1 MAEDKVTVMSAMWFL
16 PLLALFISWLVLT
29 MLLRRD
35 ALLPMD
41 HPNER
46 SLHVHPTP
54 RIGGLGVMA
63 GLAVCTLLLRP
74 EGVLV
79 LTLAALGLC
88 ALSLLD
94 DLGGLSVRVRF
105 AGHFLAAGIT
115 LFALPGLPGWAGWLA
130 LFALVWM
137 TNLYNFMD
145 GSDGLAGGM
154 ALFGF
159 SSYGVAAW
167 IGGAESFALLAW
179 GIAAAAAG
187 FLRFNFPPA
196 RVFMG
201 DAGSIPLGFLAA
213 ALGLAGW
220 LEGLWPLAFPLLVF
234 SPFIADASLTLLRRL
249 FRGEKI
255 WHAHRSHYY
264 QRLVRMGWSHRR
276 LAIAE
281 YGVMAFAG
289 LSGLVLVIRPDW
301 QLAMGSL
308 WAAVYL
314 VLAVIIDHRW
324 KESGLAY

>member
-1 MAEDKVTVMSAMWFL
+1 MFVMWFL
-16 PLLALFISWLVLT
+16 PPIALVVCWLALSL
-29 MLLRRD
+29 LLRRE
-35 ALLPMD
+35 AVLPMD

-46 SLHVHPTP
+46 SLHVRPTP
-54 RIGGLGVMA
+54 RIGGLGIMA
-63 GLAVCTLLLRP
+63 GLAICTLLLRP
-74 EGVLV
+74 EGVFV
-79 LTLAALGLC
+79 LTLVALALC

-94 DLGGLSVRVRF
+94 DLRGLSVRVRF
-105 AGHFLAAGIT
+105 AGHFLAAGVT
-115 LFALPGLPGWAGWLA
+115 LFVLPDVPGWAWWLA

-159 SSYGVAAW
+159 ASYGAAAW
-167 IGGAESFALLAW
+167 VGGAESFALLAW
-179 GIAAAAAG
+179 VIAAAAVG

-201 DAGSIPLGFLAA
+201 DAGSIPLGYLAG
-213 ALGLAGW
+213 ALGFAGW
-220 LEGLWPLAFPLLVF
+220 AEGLWPIAFPVLVF
-234 SPFIADASLTLLRRL
+234 SPFIVDAGLTLMRRGIA
-249 FRGEKI
+249 GEKI
-255 WHAHRSHYY
+255 WQAHRSHYY

-276 LAIAE
+276 LASAE

-314 VLAVIIDHRW
+314 ILVVIIDRRW
-324 KESGLAY
+324 KESGLVY

>member
-1 MAEDKVTVMSAMWFL
+1 
-16 PLLALFISWLVLT
+16 
-29 MLLRRD
+29 
-35 ALLPMD
+35 MD

-46 SLHVHPTP
+46 SLHVRPTP
-54 RIGGLGVMA
+54 RIGGLGVMVGVVICA
-63 GLAVCTLLLRP
+63 LFLPPDDALILLAV
-74 EGVLV
+74 
-79 LTLAALGLC
+79 ALGLC

-105 AGHFLAAGIT
+105 AGHFLAAGVT
-115 LFALPGLPGWAGWLA
+115 LYVLPDLPGWAWWLA
-130 LFALVWM
+130 LLALVWM

-159 SSYGVAAW
+159 ASYGAAAW
-167 IGGAESFALLAW
+167 MGGAESFALLAW
-179 GIAAAAAG
+179 VIAAAAAG

-201 DAGSIPLGFLAA
+201 DAGSIPLGYLAA

-220 LEGLWPLAFPLLVF
+220 GAGLWPWAFPVLVF
-234 SPFIADASLTLLRRL
+234 SPFIVDAGLTLARRGIA
-249 FRGEKI
+249 GEKV
-255 WHAHRSHYY
+255 WQAHRSHYY

-289 LSGLVLVIRPDW
+289 LSGVALVIRPDW
-301 QLAMGSL
+301 QLEIAL
-308 WAAVYL
+308 VWAAIYL
-314 VLAVIIDHRW
+314 VLAVVIDRRW